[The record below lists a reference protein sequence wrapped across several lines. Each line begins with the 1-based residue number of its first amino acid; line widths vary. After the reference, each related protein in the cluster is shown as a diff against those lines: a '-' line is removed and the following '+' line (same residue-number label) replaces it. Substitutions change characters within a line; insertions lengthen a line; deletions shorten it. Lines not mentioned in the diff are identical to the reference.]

1 MVEAECY
8 FSDTHNEK
16 RKQIDEIAE
25 LLGTGKFNLVVEAH
39 LPNFEQKDVN
49 IEVEN
54 GALVISAERHEKEE
68 DKGKQYVVRES
79 SSSFYRRIALPKRA
93 DADKIEA
100 HLNDGVLKVSV
111 PLTPLPEPKKIAISA
126 KKK

>member
-1 MVEAECY
+1 M
-8 FSDTHNEK
+8 S
-16 RKQIDEIAE
+16 
-25 LLGTGKFNLVVEAH
+25 LVDNAR
-39 LPNFEQKDVN
+39 NRDIS

-54 GALVISAERHEKEE
+54 GALIISAERHEKDE
-68 DKGKQYVVRES
+68 DKGKQYVIRES

-100 HLNDGVLKVSV
+100 HLDDGVLKVSV
-111 PLTPLPEPKKIAISA
+111 PLTPLPEPKKIAIGS